1 MQFSYNLV
9 CTQKGDYQMENNK
22 YVKLHS
28 LLRMAAALLA
38 IAVFISM
45 FVAKQMVNDDFSK
58 VFVDF
63 SNGAFF
69 GDEVYDKG
77 NVFAFVA
84 YILVIVGGLAG
95 LAFVFIDELIGK
107 DLTKKLSFVVGA
119 VLVVAGI
126 VIALFSPVFKAL
138 NDLPSSF
145 HTAASPIVFGCL
157 AAFAG
162 ACNCAAPIL
171 EDKGY

>member
-1 MQFSYNLV
+1 
-9 CTQKGDYQMENNK
+9 MENNK

-45 FVAKQMVNDDFSK
+45 FAAKQMVHSEFDR

-69 GDEVYDKG
+69 AEEPYDHG
-77 NVFAFVA
+77 NFIAFIG

-107 DLTKKLSFVVGA
+107 DLTKKLSFVVGI
-119 VLVVAGI
+119 VMLVGA
-126 VIALFSPVFKAL
+126 IAIGTFSPVFKLL
-138 NDLPSSF
+138 NDLKSNDF
-145 HTAASPIVFGCL
+145 HTAAEPIVFGSL
-157 AAFAG
+157 AALAG
-162 ACNCAAPIL
+162 ACNIASPIL